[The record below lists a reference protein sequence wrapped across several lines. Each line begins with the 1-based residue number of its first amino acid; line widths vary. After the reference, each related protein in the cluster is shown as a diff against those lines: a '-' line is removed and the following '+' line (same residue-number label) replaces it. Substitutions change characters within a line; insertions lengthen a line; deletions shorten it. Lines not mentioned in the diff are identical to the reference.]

1 MSRPAPRVRVYMACS
16 LDGFIAGPND
26 DLDWLHV
33 DRKAPGDLAPDPSAL
48 RFEPF
53 LSEIGAMLMG
63 RTTYEVI
70 TKMGIWPYG
79 ELPVLVATRR
89 PLPSASEPSSAQPTL
104 RAVSGP
110 IETLIAEARAV
121 AGERDVYLDGG
132 DLIRQALNAGLV
144 DEITATI
151 VPVLLGAGTRLFDG
165 LAGSTNLQFVAH
177 HTFDGGMVQ
186 LRARVVR

>member
-1 MSRPAPRVRVYMACS
+1 MSHPAPRVRVYMACS

-26 DLDWLHV
+26 DLEWLHV
-33 DRKAPGDLAPDPSAL
+33 DRKAPGDLAPDPAAL

-70 TKMGIWPYG
+70 AKMGVWPYG
-79 ELPVLVATRR
+79 ALPVLVATRR
-89 PLPSASEPSSAQPTL
+89 PLPPTSEPSSAQTV

-165 LAGSTNLQFVAH
+165 LVASTNLQFLAH